1 MTLKKLQVLF
11 QGEIKCKERLAVLYS
26 EDIKIPSNHDPQI
39 PKYLLEV
46 YVCVY
51 VDG

>member
-1 MTLKKLQVLF
+1 MTLKELQVLF
-11 QGEIKCKERLAVLYS
+11 RGEIKCKETLAVLYS
-26 EDIKIPSNHDPQI
+26 EYIKILSNDDPQI